1 MQFSCE
7 SKELAQSVNIVKR
20 AISSSNNAPIFSG
33 IHAILQGNTLQ
44 LIAMDNTYMMNKKLD
59 VNGEE
64 DGELLI
70 PAKAIGDLLARFDP
84 DEVLTV
90 QQLPGEKEM
99 TLKAAKA
106 RGQYHIPLMDPEEY
120 PAMPLLQGDRTL
132 QLPEEIMGKLIST
145 TVYACSTDASR
156 PLYTGVYLEKSGQH
170 LTAVGTN
177 THRLAIKEVEL
188 PEGDDSEFS
197 MLIPARLLKEIG
209 SNLNGELPEP
219 VVLTLKERQIM
230 AQVGSLT
237 IISSLIEGK
246 FPDYK
251 RPIPPSFSNRTVF
264 NRVDMEKAIQRV
276 SLFSQSDYNI
286 VRLAIDADG
295 ITLSS
300 AVSDMG
306 QGKEIIACQTVGDNL
321 PLNIAFN
328 SRYMTDFFKNC
339 GTDRVSLET
348 NQSLAPARLMPEGDE
363 SYTYILTPVR
373 VIF

>member
-7 SKELAQSVNIVKR
+7 SKELDQSVNIVKR

-230 AQVGSLT
+230 AQVGNLT

-251 RPIPPSFSNRTVF
+251 RTHSSVLQQPDGFQPGGYGKKPSSGSLCSPSPITILSGWPSMRT
-264 NRVDMEKAIQRV
+264 ELPCLQR
-276 SLFSQSDYNI
+276 SATWA
-286 VRLAIDADG
+286 RG
-295 ITLSS
+295 RKSS
-300 AVSDMG
+300 
-306 QGKEIIACQTVGDNL
+306 
-321 PLNIAFN
+321 
-328 SRYMTDFFKNC
+328 
-339 GTDRVSLET
+339 
-348 NQSLAPARLMPEGDE
+348 PARRWETTCP
-363 SYTYILTPVR
+363 
-373 VIF
+373 

>member
-1 MQFSCE
+1 
-7 SKELAQSVNIVKR
+7 
-20 AISSSNNAPIFSG
+20 
-33 IHAILQGNTLQ
+33 
-44 LIAMDNTYMMNKKLD
+44 
-59 VNGEE
+59 
-64 DGELLI
+64 
-70 PAKAIGDLLARFDP
+70 
-84 DEVLTV
+84 
-90 QQLPGEKEM
+90 M

-251 RPIPPSFSNRTVF
+251 RPIPPSFSNRTVSIGWIW
-264 NRVDMEKAIQRV
+264 KKPSSG
-276 SLFSQSDYNI
+276 SLCSPSPI
-286 VRLAIDADG
+286 T
-295 ITLSS
+295 TLSGWPSMRTELPCLQRS
-300 AVSDMG
+300 ATWARGRKS
-306 QGKEIIACQTVGDNL
+306 
-321 PLNIAFN
+321 
-328 SRYMTDFFKNC
+328 S
-339 GTDRVSLET
+339 
-348 NQSLAPARLMPEGDE
+348 PARRWETTCP
-363 SYTYILTPVR
+363 
-373 VIF
+373 

>member
-7 SKELAQSVNIVKR
+7 SKMLAQSVNIVKR
-20 AISSSNNAPIFSG
+20 AISASNNAPIFSG
-33 IHAILQGNTLQ
+33 IHTTLKGNELH
-44 LIAMDNTYMMNKKLD
+44 LIAMDNTYSMNMKLE
-59 VNGEE
+59 VNGVE
-64 DGELLI
+64 DGDILV
-70 PAKAIGDLLARFDP
+70 PAKAIGDLLAKFDA
-84 DEVLTV
+84 DEVLTI
-90 QQLPGEKEM
+90 QQLDGEKEM
-99 TLKAAKA
+99 TLTAAKA

-120 PAMPLLQGDRTL
+120 PAIPAFTSERVLE
-132 QLPEEIMGKLIST
+132 LPEEVIGNLIDT
-145 TVYACSTDASR
+145 TVYACSTDMSR
-156 PLYTGVYLEKSGQH
+156 PLYTGVYMEKKGRS

-177 THRLAIKEVEL
+177 THRLAIKEAEL
-188 PEGDDSEFS
+188 ENGDDSEFS

-219 VVLTLKERQIM
+219 VTLALQGRQIM
-230 AQVGSLT
+230 AKVGNLT

-276 SLFSQSDYNI
+276 ALFSQSDYNI

-300 AVSDMG
+300 AVSDLG

-328 SRYMTDFFKNC
+328 SRYMMDFFKNC
-339 GTDRVSLET
+339 GSDKVSMET
-348 NQSLAPARLMPEGDE
+348 NQSLMPARLMPEGD
-363 SYTYILTPVR
+363 STYTYILTPVR